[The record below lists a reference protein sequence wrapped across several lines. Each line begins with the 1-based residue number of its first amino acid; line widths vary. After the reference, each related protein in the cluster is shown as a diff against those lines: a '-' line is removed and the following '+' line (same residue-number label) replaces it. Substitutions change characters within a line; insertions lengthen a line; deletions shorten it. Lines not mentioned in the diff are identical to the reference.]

1 MPIYEYKCPNCGK
14 FEVLQKITE
23 ENLKE
28 CPKCKE
34 QGKSVPVEKLISES
48 SFVLKG
54 TGWYETDYGSKSHS
68 CSSGKTCGCKGHC
81 NH

>member
-68 CSSGKTCGCKGHC
+68 CSSGKSCGCKDHC
-81 NH
+81 SH

>member
-1 MPIYEYKCPNCGK
+1 MPIYEYECPNCGR
-14 FEVLQKITE
+14 FEVFQKITE
-23 ENLKE
+23 DSLKE

-54 TGWYETDYGSKSHS
+54 TGWYETDYGSKSNS
-68 CSSGKTCGCKGHC
+68 CSSGKNCGCKGHC

>member
-1 MPIYEYKCPNCGK
+1 MPIYEYECPICGR
-14 FEVLQKITE
+14 FEVFQKITD

-34 QGKSVPVEKLISES
+34 KGKSIPVEKLISES

-54 TGWYETDYGSKSHS
+54 TGWYETDYGKGAHSSKS
-68 CSSGKTCGCKGHC
+68 CGCNGHC
-81 NH
+81 KHSS